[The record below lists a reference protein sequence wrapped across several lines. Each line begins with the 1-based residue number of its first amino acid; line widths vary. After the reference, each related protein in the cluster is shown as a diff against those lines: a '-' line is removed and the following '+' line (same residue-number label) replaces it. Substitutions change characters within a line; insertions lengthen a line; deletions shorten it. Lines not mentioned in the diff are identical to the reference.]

1 MDPATEITNLLY
13 TYAER
18 VDAGDFA
25 GVAELLAHARVTD
38 ASGRLDLRGA
48 PAVQRLYEATT
59 RRYPDTGTPKTKHV
73 VSNPILD
80 IDEANGTATCR
91 SHYVV
96 WQRTDTLPLQAIIT
110 GRYHHDFERIDGRWR
125 IASHRFFV
133 DLVGDVSQHLLVGLT

>member
-1 MDPATEITNLLY
+1 VDSATAITNLIY
-13 TYAER
+13 AYAER

-48 PAVQRLYEATT
+48 QAVERLYVATT

-80 IDEANGTATCR
+80 IDEAKGTATCR

-96 WQRTDTLPLQAIIT
+96 WQQTDTLPLQAIVT
-110 GRYHHDFERIDGRWR
+110 GRYQHEFLRVDGRWQ
-125 IASHRFFV
+125 IALHRFFV
-133 DLVGDVSQHLLVGLT
+133 DHVGDVSQHLLVELV